1 MIKLLIGVVA
11 AAFVVIIGFLIIDP
25 NVNNN
30 ANSIINSSS
39 SLNTTTI
46 TIEGEVNKPGTY
58 TLESGATMSDLIN
71 VAGGITSIADERCYF
86 LDSYVYS
93 GKSYYIAP
101 LYDVNDIC
109 NTQELAKVNI
119 NKDSSDQLIEVGGIS
134 ASVASS
140 IVSHR
145 SENGQFLTLE
155 NLLDVYG
162 IGNATY
168 KKIRNYVILHE
179 WYFYSF

>member
-1 MIKLLIGVVA
+1 MIKILIGVLA
-11 AAFVVIIGFLIIDP
+11 AAFVVIIGFMVIDP
-25 NVNNN
+25 KVNNN
-30 ANSIINSSS
+30 VTTPTSSS
-39 SLNTTTI
+39 NENVTTI

-58 TLESGATMSDLIN
+58 TVDEGSTMGELITL
-71 VAGGITSIADERCYF
+71 AGGITSIADERSFYY
-86 LDSYVYS
+86 DSLLTV

-109 NTQELAKVNI
+109 NTTELTKVNVNSDTSDVLSTI
-119 NKDSSDQLIEVGGIS
+119 NGIS
-134 ASVASS
+134 ASVATS

-145 SENGQFLTLE
+145 SENGQYLFLE
-155 NLLDVYG
+155 SLLDVYG

-179 WYFYSF
+179 

>member
-11 AAFVVIIGFLIIDP
+11 AAFVVIIGFLVIDP
-25 NVNNN
+25 NVNKGNV
-30 ANSIINSSS
+30 ATSSTS
-39 SLNTTTI
+39 SVDTTSI

-58 TLESGATMSDLIN
+58 TLESGSTMSDLIN
-71 VAGGITSIADERCYF
+71 VAGGITSIADERCFF
-86 LDSYVYS
+86 LDSYVTS
-93 GKSYYIAP
+93 GNSYYIAP
-101 LYDVNDIC
+101 LYDVNDVC
-109 NTQELAKVNI
+109 NTTELVKVNI
-119 NKDSSDQLIEVGGIS
+119 NTDSSDTLMNVGGIS

-145 SENGQFLTLE
+145 SDNGQFLTLE

-179 WYFYSF
+179 WFI

>member
-1 MIKLLIGVVA
+1 MFKILIGVLA
-11 AAFVVIIGFLIIDP
+11 AAFIIIIGFLVIDP
-25 NVNNN
+25 KVNNTN
-30 ANSIINSSS
+30 VITSSS
-39 SLNTTTI
+39 SSEHSTTI

-58 TLESGATMSDLIN
+58 SVEEGATMGDLISL
-71 VAGGITSIADERCYF
+71 AGGITSIADERCFYY
-86 LDSYVYS
+86 DSLLTA
-93 GKSYYIAP
+93 GKAYYIAP

-109 NTQELAKVNI
+109 NTTELTKVNI
-119 NKDSSDQLIEVGGIS
+119 NTDSSDILTSINGIS

-145 SENGQFLTLE
+145 NENGDFLFIE

-168 KKIRNYVILHE
+168 KKVRTYVILHA
-179 WYFYSF
+179 WFY